1 LGQAKHFKNGLAI
14 RGNVLSI
21 KPELSFT
28 DGLIKLEGTSR
39 DLRKAK

>member
-14 RGNVLSI
+14 LGNVLSI

-28 DGLIKLEGTSR
+28 GGLIKLEGISR
-39 DLRKAK
+39 DLKRAK